1 MRGFNELVCSLFSWI
16 PTCLST
22 YSVNLVETNRK
33 IAMTTEKRK
42 PELIKGAVKI
52 EKSSSLEK
60 LEDPF
65 IQAEMEARTKES
77 LEAIRNGEVLT
88 LDEFIKSNKEWLKK
102 TVTK

>member
-1 MRGFNELVCSLFSWI
+1 
-16 PTCLST
+16 
-22 YSVNLVETNRK
+22 
-33 IAMTTEKRK
+33 MTIEKKR
-42 PELIKGAVKI
+42 PEVKKEAVKI
-52 EKSSSLEK
+52 EKSSSLEI

-88 LDEFIKSNKEWLKK
+88 LDEFLKSNEEWLKK

>member
-1 MRGFNELVCSLFSWI
+1 
-16 PTCLST
+16 
-22 YSVNLVETNRK
+22 
-33 IAMTTEKRK
+33 MTIEKKR
-42 PELIKGAVKI
+42 PEVKKGAVKI

-60 LEDPF
+60 LEGPF

-88 LDEFIKSNKEWLKK
+88 LEEFIKSNEEWLKK

>member
-1 MRGFNELVCSLFSWI
+1 
-16 PTCLST
+16 
-22 YSVNLVETNRK
+22 
-33 IAMTTEKRK
+33 MTIEKKR
-42 PELIKGAVKI
+42 PEAKKGVVKI

-88 LDEFIKSNKEWLKK
+88 LDEFLKSNEEWLKK

>member
-1 MRGFNELVCSLFSWI
+1 
-16 PTCLST
+16 
-22 YSVNLVETNRK
+22 
-33 IAMTTEKRK
+33 MTIEKKRQEVK
-42 PELIKGAVKI
+42 KGVAKI
-52 EKSSSLEK
+52 EKSSSLEI

-88 LDEFIKSNKEWLKK
+88 LDEFLKSNEEWLKK

>member
-1 MRGFNELVCSLFSWI
+1 
-16 PTCLST
+16 
-22 YSVNLVETNRK
+22 
-33 IAMTTEKRK
+33 MTIEKKR
-42 PELIKGAVKI
+42 PEVKNGVVKI

-88 LDEFIKSNKEWLKK
+88 LDEFLKSNEEWLKK

>member
-1 MRGFNELVCSLFSWI
+1 
-16 PTCLST
+16 
-22 YSVNLVETNRK
+22 
-33 IAMTTEKRK
+33 MTIEKKR
-42 PELIKGAVKI
+42 PEVKKGAAKI
-52 EKSSSLEK
+52 EKSSSLEI

-88 LDEFIKSNKEWLKK
+88 LDEFLKSNEEWLKK

>member
-1 MRGFNELVCSLFSWI
+1 
-16 PTCLST
+16 
-22 YSVNLVETNRK
+22 
-33 IAMTTEKRK
+33 MTIEKKR
-42 PELIKGAVKI
+42 PEVKKGVVKF
-52 EKSSSLEK
+52 EKSSSLEI

-88 LDEFIKSNKEWLKK
+88 LDEFLKSNEEWLKK

>member
-1 MRGFNELVCSLFSWI
+1 
-16 PTCLST
+16 
-22 YSVNLVETNRK
+22 
-33 IAMTTEKRK
+33 MTIEKKRAEVK
-42 PELIKGAVKI
+42 KGVAKI
-52 EKSSSLEK
+52 EKSSSLEI

-88 LDEFIKSNKEWLKK
+88 LDEFLKSNEEWLKK

>member
-1 MRGFNELVCSLFSWI
+1 
-16 PTCLST
+16 
-22 YSVNLVETNRK
+22 
-33 IAMTTEKRK
+33 MTIEKKR
-42 PELIKGAVKI
+42 PEVKKGAVKI

-60 LEDPF
+60 LEDLF

>member
-1 MRGFNELVCSLFSWI
+1 
-16 PTCLST
+16 
-22 YSVNLVETNRK
+22 
-33 IAMTTEKRK
+33 MTIEKKR
-42 PELIKGAVKI
+42 PEVKKEAVKI
-52 EKSSSLEK
+52 EKSSSLEI

-88 LDEFIKSNKEWLKK
+88 LDEFLKSNEEWLEK